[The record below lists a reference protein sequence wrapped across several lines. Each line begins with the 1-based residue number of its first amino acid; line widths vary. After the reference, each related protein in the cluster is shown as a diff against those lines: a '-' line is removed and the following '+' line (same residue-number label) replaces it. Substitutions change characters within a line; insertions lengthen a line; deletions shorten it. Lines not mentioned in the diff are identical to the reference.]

1 VPSSFLKVVVLLVA
15 LRGKTIYLML
25 YNKSLSESF
34 LLRFIATLNK
44 LPHPVVVL
52 AVVSVVVSVVVSF

>member
-1 VPSSFLKVVVLLVA
+1 MPSSFLKVVVLLVA